1 MISLEIALQTVVAVL
16 NERKILYAVM
26 GGLAVRVYAIPRFTN
41 DVDLTI
47 SIDRQELPLLFDAF
61 RAVGIEIPPPFRAGW
76 LDSVAG
82 LPLFKADLFQDER
95 SIEIDIFVSET
106 EFQHSLILRRKK
118 IETPAGE
125 IWFVTPEDLILLKL
139 IASRP
144 RDLIDVQDILF
155 TLGQL
160 DVQYMEYWAKE
171 LSIVEALRKALNRF
185 SNENGDET

>member
-1 MISLEIALQTVVAVL
+1 MD
-16 NERKILYAVM
+16 
-26 GGLAVRVYAIPRFTN
+26 LAVRVYAIPRFTN

-47 SIDRQELPLLFDAF
+47 SIVRQELPFLFDALN
-61 RAVGIEIPPPFRAGW
+61 AVGIDIPPPFRPGW

-82 LPLFKADLFQDER
+82 LPLFKADLFQDGR

-106 EFQHSLILRRKK
+106 EFQRSLIQRRKK

-144 RDLIDVQDILF
+144 RDLIDVQDIMF

-171 LSIVEALRKALNRF
+171 LSIAETLRKALNQF
-185 SNENGDET
+185 TNTTGEET